1 MRDCFWER
9 PCATQPGL
17 APYVALL
24 RPGGKNARGT
34 VHRSIACCAPQWAE
48 LCNLSLAVDLLR
60 YKQLRFL
67 QGCPDPDPI
76 PPGYKRVGE
85 SFTCVDGFV
94 ENSDLTLR

>member
-1 MRDCFWER
+1 MRAAQCTAASPVAHR
-9 PCATQPGL
+9 SGQSCAT
-17 APYVALL
+17 
-24 RPGGKNARGT
+24 
-34 VHRSIACCAPQWAE
+34 
-48 LCNLSLAVDLLR
+48 LSLAVDLLR